1 MCVQTRDCSIV
12 VNRVCVAPTYMCV
25 NTYMCVCVGSQTRD
39 YRQRFEAE
47 ITEHA
52 KDVKAL
58 QVCVCLN
65 KQFCVRVCVCVCVC
79 AC

>member
-1 MCVQTRDCSIV
+1 M
-12 VNRVCVAPTYMCV
+12 APTYMCV

-79 AC
+79 VPADALYAHVLMCFYKC